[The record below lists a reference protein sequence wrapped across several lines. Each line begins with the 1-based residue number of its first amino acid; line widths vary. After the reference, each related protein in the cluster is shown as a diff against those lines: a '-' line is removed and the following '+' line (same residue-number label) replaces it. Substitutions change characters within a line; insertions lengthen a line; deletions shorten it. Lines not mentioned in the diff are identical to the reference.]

1 MSKRAATTSERRH
14 MGRVAS
20 LPCCLCGAHGVQVHH
35 IREGVGMAQRN
46 ANWCTVPLCPECHAN
61 ITVLLNVYKTT
72 EFKLLN
78 QTLDSLYGGMS

>member
-1 MSKRAATTSERRH
+1 
-14 MGRVAS
+14 
-20 LPCCLCGAHGVQVHH
+20 
-35 IREGVGMAQRN
+35 MAQRN

-78 QTLDSLYGGMS
+78 QTLDSLYGGMQ